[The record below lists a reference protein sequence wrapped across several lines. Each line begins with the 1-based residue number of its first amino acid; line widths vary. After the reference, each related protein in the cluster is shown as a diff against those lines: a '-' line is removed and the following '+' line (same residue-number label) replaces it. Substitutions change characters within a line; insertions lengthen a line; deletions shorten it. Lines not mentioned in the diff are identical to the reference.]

1 MSCIPSMKEQ
11 KVAHYEWRSNG
22 NSTGAYQPENEK
34 AFRKLLSQVV
44 LWVSVAVIAMIAV
57 PTTVLA
63 LAITG
68 IWQLADHILAK
79 LERRE

>member
-1 MSCIPSMKEQ
+1 MNGEAMVIQREPISRKMK
-11 KVAHYEWRSNG
+11 
-22 NSTGAYQPENEK
+22 K
-34 AFRKLLSQVV
+34 AFRKLLSKVV
-44 LWVSVAVIAMIAV
+44 LWGSVAVIAMIAV

>member
-1 MSCIPSMKEQ
+1 M
-11 KVAHYEWRSNG
+11 NG
-22 NSTGAYQPENEK
+22 EAMLIQREPIGWKIKK

-44 LWVSVAVIAMIAV
+44 LWVSVAVIAIIAV
-57 PTTVLA
+57 PTVVLG

-79 LERRE
+79 LERKE

>member
-1 MSCIPSMKEQ
+1 M
-11 KVAHYEWRSNG
+11 NG
-22 NSTGAYQPENEK
+22 EAMVIQREPIGWKIKK

-44 LWVSVAVIAMIAV
+44 LWVSVAVIAIIAV
-57 PTTVLA
+57 PTVVLG

>member
-1 MSCIPSMKEQ
+1 MNGEAMVIQREPISRKMK
-11 KVAHYEWRSNG
+11 
-22 NSTGAYQPENEK
+22 K
-34 AFRKLLSQVV
+34 AFRKLLSQVI

>member
-1 MSCIPSMKEQ
+1 M
-11 KVAHYEWRSNG
+11 NG
-22 NSTGAYQPENEK
+22 EAMVIQREPIVWKIKKT
-34 AFRKLLSQVV
+34 FRKLLSQVV
-44 LWVSVAVIAMIAV
+44 LWVSVAVIAIIAV
-57 PTTVLA
+57 PTVVLG

>member
-1 MSCIPSMKEQ
+1 M
-11 KVAHYEWRSNG
+11 NG
-22 NSTGAYQPENEK
+22 EAMLIQREPIGWKIKK

>member
-1 MSCIPSMKEQ
+1 M
-11 KVAHYEWRSNG
+11 NG
-22 NSTGAYQPENEK
+22 EAMLIQREPIGWKIKK

-44 LWVSVAVIAMIAV
+44 LWVSVAVIAIIAV
-57 PTTVLA
+57 PTVVLG

>member
-1 MSCIPSMKEQ
+1 MNGDAMVIQREPISRKMK
-11 KVAHYEWRSNG
+11 
-22 NSTGAYQPENEK
+22 K
-34 AFRKLLSQVV
+34 AFRKLLSKVV

>member
-1 MSCIPSMKEQ
+1 MNGEAMVIQREPIGWKMK
-11 KVAHYEWRSNG
+11 
-22 NSTGAYQPENEK
+22 K

-44 LWVSVAVIAMIAV
+44 LWVSVAVIAIIAI
-57 PTTVLA
+57 PTVVLG

>member
-1 MSCIPSMKEQ
+1 M
-11 KVAHYEWRSNG
+11 NG
-22 NSTGAYQPENEK
+22 EAMVIQREPIVWKIKK

-44 LWVSVAVIAMIAV
+44 LWVSVAVIAIIAIR
-57 PTTVLA
+57 TVVLG

>member
-1 MSCIPSMKEQ
+1 M
-11 KVAHYEWRSNG
+11 NG
-22 NSTGAYQPENEK
+22 EAMLIQREPIVWKIKK

-44 LWVSVAVIAMIAV
+44 LWVSVAIIAIIAV
-57 PTTVLA
+57 PTSVLV

-68 IWQLADHILAK
+68 IWSLADRILVK

>member
-1 MSCIPSMKEQ
+1 MNGEAMVIQRESISRKMK
-11 KVAHYEWRSNG
+11 
-22 NSTGAYQPENEK
+22 K
-34 AFRKLLSQVV
+34 AFRKLLSKVV

>member
-1 MSCIPSMKEQ
+1 M
-11 KVAHYEWRSNG
+11 NG
-22 NSTGAYQPENEK
+22 EAMVIQREPIAWKIKK

>member
-1 MSCIPSMKEQ
+1 M
-11 KVAHYEWRSNG
+11 NG
-22 NSTGAYQPENEK
+22 EAMVIQREPIGWKIKK

-44 LWVSVAVIAMIAV
+44 LWVSVAVIAIIAV
-57 PTTVLA
+57 PTVVLVLA
-63 LAITG
+63 IKG

>member
-1 MSCIPSMKEQ
+1 MSGEAMLIQREPIGWKMK
-11 KVAHYEWRSNG
+11 
-22 NSTGAYQPENEK
+22 K
-34 AFRKLLSQVV
+34 AFHKLLSQVV
-44 LWVSVAVIAMIAV
+44 LWVSIAIIAIIAV
-57 PTTVLA
+57 PTSVLL